1 MSAAAGRPGR
11 EDLPRPARRD
21 ARGQAAAPDRVAP
34 FRESRKAS
42 EDRLPTPSRSRSGF
56 SVPMISSSPRFQ
68 LACQGEAQQL
78 VGGAYVGDILPDA
91 IIAVFFTWH
100 RYHPPLAVVL
110 ALYAIA

>member
-1 MSAAAGRPGR
+1 
-11 EDLPRPARRD
+11 
-21 ARGQAAAPDRVAP
+21 
-34 FRESRKAS
+34 
-42 EDRLPTPSRSRSGF
+42 
-56 SVPMISSSPRFQ
+56 MISSSPRFQ